1 MVVRCLMVLIANAR
15 EARCLMVV
23 MTMLTILFLFSQC
36 CYSVCSFGGEP
47 STLGERILQEH
58 RGYLLLALFGASLT
72 KTREQRS
79 NQEVLWTM
87 PVYKAEN
94 QNSRHTGST
103 RCSCNV
109 ITSGTLNAPLHGT
122 NQKVGHAST
131 NEIT

>member
-72 KTREQRS
+72 NKRTTFKPRNARTNHLEKMEDQSRDLNS
-79 NQEVLWTM
+79 EFPGVLW
-87 PVYKAEN
+87 
-94 QNSRHTGST
+94 
-103 RCSCNV
+103 
-109 ITSGTLNAPLHGT
+109 ITHHHHGCALLYDAARSPHHHG
-122 NQKVGHAST
+122 KCPSPC
-131 NEIT
+131 

>member
-72 KTREQRS
+72 KTREKRS
-79 NQEVLWTM
+79 NQEMREQRISKKWRINHAASI
-87 PVYKAEN
+87 P
-94 QNSRHTGST
+94 NSLVFT
-103 RCSCNV
+103 
-109 ITSGTLNAPLHGT
+109 
-122 NQKVGHAST
+122 
-131 NEIT
+131 